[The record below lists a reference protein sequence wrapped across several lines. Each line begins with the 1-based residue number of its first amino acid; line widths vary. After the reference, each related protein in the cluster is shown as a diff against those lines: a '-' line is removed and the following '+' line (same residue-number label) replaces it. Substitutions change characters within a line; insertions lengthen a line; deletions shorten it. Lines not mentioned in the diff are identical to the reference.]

1 MKIAEEQIERAN
13 SVNLPSFLMA
23 HGFDLKK
30 VGREYLWKEQDSL
43 HIKDNTVGERGSW
56 FRFSEDKG
64 GDNIAFVREY
74 MGKSFV
80 EAIELLNG
88 ENYLRDFVSSHS
100 YERRRKNAEK
110 SDISISENAD
120 CKRVLA
126 YLCKTRRLDSD
137 RIFELVKSGKI
148 VQEQKTGN
156 VIFKFFDENNR
167 LVGAE
172 KVGTPHIIYLRVL
185 LKIRLMITALKSK
198 KAIAK
203 MRIFLNPQLI
213 YSRFCK

>member
-1 MKIAEEQIERAN
+1 MTI
-13 SVNLPSFLMA
+13 SPLS
-23 HGFDLKK
+23 
-30 VGREYLWKEQDSL
+30 
-43 HIKDNTVGERGSW
+43 
-56 FRFSEDKG
+56 
-64 GDNIAFVREY
+64 REY

-137 RIFELVKSGKI
+137 MIFELVKSGKI

-172 KVGTPHIIYLRVL
+172 KLVL
-185 LKIRLMITALKSK
+185 HTSYI
-198 KAIAK
+198 
-203 MRIFLNPQLI
+203 
-213 YSRFCK
+213 